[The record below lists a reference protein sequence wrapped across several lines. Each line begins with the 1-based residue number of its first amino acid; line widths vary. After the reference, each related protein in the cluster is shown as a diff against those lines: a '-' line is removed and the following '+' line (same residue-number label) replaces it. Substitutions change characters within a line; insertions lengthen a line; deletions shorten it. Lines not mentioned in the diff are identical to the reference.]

1 MHKRL
6 LSTSALLLAAG
17 FAVPA
22 FAQVTVSLGVQ
33 SSQLFVESETTFLAS
48 DPKVVDPSI
57 RPLNL
62 ADADDNQAT
71 DVGGELALG
80 YQFNVNSI
88 FNIALEG
95 FGQLAATTVDTPIFP
110 DGADVLLSEIETG
123 LTTPLQSAKATFN
136 WLAGLRVRP
145 GLYITPKTRVF
156 VDGGVVWG
164 GFELEQS
171 RDTVDFLNAVSS
183 FDFDHKESK
192 TLIGWRYGVGAEYD
206 ITDNFVV
213 GVDYTVTGFD
223 EFNSEFVEEFGEYA
237 TTTGL
242 FGTVTSSA
250 SYVPTFHTLGLNFK
264 YQFGAKREHKQP
276 HTYIDK

>member
-33 SSQLFVESETTFLAS
+33 SSQLFVESETAFSAT
-48 DPKVVDPSI
+48 DPALLDPLP
-57 RPLNL
+57 PLNINEVG
-62 ADADDNQAT
+62 DDQAT

-95 FGQLAATTVDTPIFP
+95 FGQLAAAKVNTTVLP
-110 DGADVLLSEIETG
+110 AASDVLLSQLEEGIA
-123 LTTPLQSAKATFN
+123 TPIMSATASFN

-171 RDTVDFLNAVSS
+171 SDTVDFLNAVSD
-183 FDFDHKESK
+183 FDFDRKESK

-223 EFNSEFVEEFGEYA
+223 EFNSEFAEEFGDYA

-242 FGTVTSSA
+242 FGNVASSA